1 MRERAFKRRRVSPGL
16 IAAFVCVGFLL
27 GLGAFVQAADAGET
41 RADESSTGESGAGE
55 RPLQF
60 ADSALERA
68 VRGQLVGVEGPIYPA
83 DVQLID
89 NLYVTW
95 PEPGEEIHS
104 LEGIEAL
111 TELTRLTLAGHP
123 LDDVSPLAHLPDLN
137 NVSLPYNRIED
148 ISPLA
153 ELRQLE
159 RLDVSD
165 NRISDI
171 SALADLTNLWYVNIG
186 NNRITDLS
194 PLRGLENLEYVLLH
208 RNAFTDVSP
217 LRDLPALREAM
228 LQANHGVDFCP
239 GTPARG
245 VIDDMEAQGVH
256 VTFLERATG
265 NLPCPH
271 VADVPPV
278 QIAKTVGDVEERVIV
293 QGGEAARFNPDGS
306 RTVITCA
313 GTMPYVQFVNG
324 EKGAYWEGI
333 IAEFLHDLNNFI
345 VLHMLPDDP
354 VARFAV
360 QTRVVEVGAEPV
372 AGFDARHYRVE
383 WRPSAEEGGDD
394 VPWQLMQ
401 EVWMAEEIMA
411 MLQPSGCS
419 EVVAVLEMLQLQQGS
434 FSSQRFYGL
443 GNSMEY
449 AELFFTGFPVRAK
462 LYGLDG
468 EEAAVFEVTSVTN
481 VAAPSDF
488 FVVPEGLEEDIVLT
502 NVLQ

>member
-1 MRERAFKRRRVSPGL
+1 MRKRICKRKSASLGLVVAIVS
-16 IAAFVCVGFLL
+16 VGFLL
-27 GLGAFVQAADAGET
+27 GFGAFVQAA
-41 RADESSTGESGAGE
+41 GAGGE
-55 RPLQF
+55 EGEAPLQF
-60 ADSALERA
+60 ADPALERA
-68 VRGQLVGVEGPIYPA
+68 VRGQLVGLEGPIYPA

-111 TELTRLTLAGHP
+111 TGLTRLTLAGHP
-123 LDDVSPLAHLPDLN
+123 LEDVGPLAHLPNLN
-137 NVSLPYNRIED
+137 NVSLPYNRIVD

-153 ELRQLE
+153 ALNELE

-171 SALADLTNLWYVNIG
+171 SALADLVHLGYVNLG

-208 RNAFTDVSP
+208 RNAFADVSP
-217 LRDLPALREAM
+217 LLDLPALREAM
-228 LQANHGVDFCP
+228 LQANPGVDFCP
-239 GTPARG
+239 GSPGRG
-245 VIDDMEAQGVH
+245 VIDDIGARGADV
-256 VTFLERATG
+256 VFLERAAG
-265 NLPCPH
+265 NSPCPH
-271 VADVPPV
+271 ITDVPPV
-278 QIAKTVGDVEERVIV
+278 QISKMAGDVEERVIV
-293 QGGEAARFNPDGS
+293 QGGEVARLNPDGS
-306 RTVITCA
+306 RVVITCA
-313 GTMPYVQFVNG
+313 GTMPYARFVNE
-324 EKGAYWEGI
+324 EKGAYWEGLI
-333 IAEFLHDLNNFI
+333 TEFLHDLNTFI

-360 QTRVVEVGAEPV
+360 QTRVVEVGAEEV
-372 AGFDARHYRVE
+372 AGFDARRYRVE

-401 EVWMAEEIMA
+401 EVWMAEEMMTLLA
-411 MLQPSGCS
+411 PSGCGQ
-419 EVVAVLEMLQLQQGS
+419 VVAVLEMLQLQEGA

-449 AELFFTGFPVRAK
+449 AELFFAGFPVRAK

-468 EEAAVFEVTSVTN
+468 EEAAVFEVVSVAN
-481 VAAPSDF
+481 DAASSDLF
-488 FVVPEGLEEDIVLT
+488 AVPRGLEEDIVLT